1 MEIEQIADNIEAV
14 WNDTGVE
21 AVRASGRILQA
32 GIIIIVAALLARWVK
47 PALTRSLGRTGMNQN
62 LLVLFSNLAVA
73 AVYLLAFSAVLGTFG
88 ANWTGV
94 LAVVGAGTI
103 VIGLSL
109 QDLLR
114 SYIAGVYLLL
124 EHPFAVGDR
133 ILVRDADG
141 VVEGVGLRTTIL
153 RTTTGEQVTI
163 PNATIFL
170 EVVTNRS
177 TNRDDRTRVILSKID
192 LPLAEISGT
201 VSDALAGLTDG
212 GSRPLK
218 IVLLTSTLDGAS
230 VSVTLFH
237 PRGANLSAEMLT
249 RLREHFP
256 TADLAIDQG

>member
-1 MEIEQIADNIEAV
+1 MDVEQISDNLETV
-14 WNDTGVE
+14 WNGPGRE
-21 AVRASGRILQA
+21 AVRVSGRILQA
-32 GIIIIVAALLARWVK
+32 AIIVIVAALLARWIK
-47 PALTRSLGRTGMNQN
+47 PGVGRILGRTKMDQN
-62 LLVLFSNLAVA
+62 LLVLFSNLAVV

-88 ANWTGV
+88 ASWTGV

-133 ILVRDADG
+133 IVVKDADG

-170 EVVTNRS
+170 EIVTNRS
-177 TNRDDRTRVILSKID
+177 TNRDDRTTVVLSKID
-192 LPLAEISGT
+192 LPLPEISGK
-201 VSDALAGLTDG
+201 VSGALAGLTPQG
-212 GSRPLK
+212 NRPLK
-218 IVLLTSTLDGAS
+218 IVLLSSTVDGAS

-249 RLREHFP
+249 RLREGFP
-256 TADLAIDQG
+256 SADLALDQG

>member
-1 MEIEQIADNIEAV
+1 VDIDRITEIIEIA

-21 AVRASGRILQA
+21 AVRVSGRLLQA
-32 GIIIIVAALLARWVK
+32 AAIIIVAVMLTRWVK
-47 PALTRSLGRTGMNQN
+47 PTVKRTLERTGINQN
-62 LLVLFSNLAVA
+62 LLVLFSNLAAV
-73 AVYLLAFSAVLGTFG
+73 AVYMVAFSAILGTFG

-94 LAVVGAGTI
+94 LAIIGAGTI

-163 PNATIFL
+163 PNATIFQ
-170 EVVTNRS
+170 EIVTNRS
-177 TNRDDRTRVILSKID
+177 TNRDDRTTVILSKIQV
-192 LPLAEISGT
+192 PLEEISG
-201 VSDALAGLTDG
+201 SISGALSGLTDR
-212 GSRPLK
+212 GSLPLK
-218 IVLLTSTLDGAS
+218 IAVLSSTADGAS

-237 PRGANLSAEMLT
+237 PQGANVSAEMLT
-249 RLREHFP
+249 RLRERFP
-256 TADLAIDQG
+256 AADLAVDQG

>member
-1 MEIEQIADNIEAV
+1 VDIEQIVDTIESA
-14 WNDTGVE
+14 WNDTGIE
-21 AVRASGRILQA
+21 AVRVSGRILQA
-32 GIIIIVAALLARWVK
+32 LIVAAIAALLARWVK
-47 PALTRSLGRTGMNQN
+47 PTIQRNLGRTGINQN
-62 LLVLFSNLAVA
+62 LLVLTSNLAVVA
-73 AVYLLAFSAVLGTFG
+73 IYLIAFSAILGTFG

-153 RTTTGEQVTI
+153 RTITGEQVTI

-170 EVVTNRS
+170 EIVTNRS
-177 TNRDDRTRVILSKID
+177 TNRDDRTTVVLSKVD
-192 LPLAEISGT
+192 LPLASISGAIG
-201 VSDALAGLTDG
+201 DALAGLTDQ

-218 IVLLTSTLDGAS
+218 IVLLSSTGDGAT
-230 VSVTLFH
+230 VSVTAFH
-237 PRGANLSAEMLT
+237 PQGANVSAEMLT

-256 TADLAIDQG
+256 AADLELDQG

>member
-1 MEIEQIADNIEAV
+1 MEFDQITDNVETV
-14 WNDTGVE
+14 WNDTGKE
-21 AVRASGRILQA
+21 AVRVSARILQA
-32 GIIIIVAALLARWVK
+32 AIIVIVGALLARWVK
-47 PALTRSLGRTGMNQN
+47 PAVGRFLDRTNMHQN
-62 LLVLFSNLAVA
+62 LVVLFSNLAVV
-73 AVYLLAFSAVLGTFG
+73 AVYLLAFSGVLGTFG
-88 ANWTGV
+88 ANWTGF

-133 ILVRDADG
+133 ILVKDADG

-153 RTTTGEQVTI
+153 RTTTGEQITI
-163 PNATIFL
+163 PNSTIFM
-170 EVVTNRS
+170 EIVTNRS
-177 TNRDDRTRVILSKID
+177 KNRDDRTTVILSKID
-192 LPLAEISGT
+192 LPLAEISGK
-201 VSDALAGLTDG
+201 VSGSLAGLTPQ

-218 IVLLTSTLDGAS
+218 IVLLSSTVEGAS

-249 RLREHFP
+249 RLRESFP
-256 TADLAIDQG
+256 EADLALDQG